1 MILGYDWPRLH
12 AALNDLP
19 AALLTVGVLFD
30 LAAWA
35 FKRESLRWAAIWTLW
50 AGVLGGWLAVIAG
63 EQASDVI
70 EHGDAIH
77 ELMEKHET
85 LGLITMSLFTALL
98 VWRLWRRFR
107 TTAAEEWVLRVLA
120 VALSRRSRW
129 SSDAFRRPAARY
141 ARRSSSMRSGNAIP
155 VSSRNARAYSRWP
168 RPTAA
173 RRAPAA
179 RKASSCSRNCATC
192 SRQKIQP

>member
-35 FKRESLRWAAIWTLW
+35 FKRESLKWAAIWTLW

-63 EQASDVI
+63 LQAEDVI
-70 EHGDAIH
+70 EHGEGIH

-85 LGLITMSLFTALL
+85 LGVITMSLFTELL
-98 VWRLWRRFR
+98 VLWLLRWFSIVATR
-107 TTAAEEWVLRVLA
+107 EWV
-120 VALSRRSRW
+120 
-129 SSDAFRRPAARY
+129 
-141 ARRSSSMRSGNAIP
+141 MRG
-155 VSSRNARAYSRWP
+155 
-168 RPTAA
+168 
-173 RRAPAA
+173 
-179 RKASSCSRNCATC
+179 K
-192 SRQKIQP
+192 

>member
-19 AALLTVGVLFD
+19 AALLTVGVLFE

-35 FKRESLRWAAIWTLW
+35 FKRESLKWAAIWTLW

-70 EHGDAIH
+70 EHGEGIH

-85 LGLITMSLFTALL
+85 LGLATMILFTVLL
-98 VWRLWRRFR
+98 AWRLWRRFR
-107 TTAAEEWVLRVLA
+107 TRAPEEGVLRPPPIAGLGLVPWTGVIGGQPA
-120 VALSRRSRW
+120 VHPPPGGPSR
-129 SSDAFRRPAARY
+129 
-141 ARRSSSMRSGNAIP
+141 P
-155 VSSRNARAYSRWP
+155 VQE
-168 RPTAA
+168 
-173 RRAPAA
+173 
-179 RKASSCSRNCATC
+179 AT
-192 SRQKIQP
+192 RDTR

>member
-19 AALLTVGVLFD
+19 AALLTVGVLFE

-35 FKRESLRWAAIWTLW
+35 FKRESLKWAAIWTLW

-70 EHGDAIH
+70 EHGEGIH

-85 LGLITMSLFTALL
+85 LGLATMILFTVLL
-98 VWRLWRRFR
+98 AWRLWRRFR
-107 TTAAEEWVLRVLA
+107 SRAAGEGVLR
-120 VALSRRSRW
+120 ALSIVGLVLVHWACVIRGQNAVQ
-129 SSDAFRRPAARY
+129 D
-141 ARRSSSMRSGNAIP
+141 ARRGPNR
-155 VSSRNARAYSRWP
+155 
-168 RPTAA
+168 TL
-173 RRAPAA
+173 
-179 RKASSCSRNCATC
+179 
-192 SRQKIQP
+192 

>member
-35 FKRESLRWAAIWTLW
+35 FKRESLKWAAIWTLW

-63 EQASDVI
+63 EQAADVI
-70 EHGDAIH
+70 EHGEGIH

-85 LGLITMSLFTALL
+85 LGLATMILFTVLL
-98 VWRLWRRFR
+98 AWRLWRRFR
-107 TTAAEEWVLRVLA
+107 TSAAEEWVLR
-120 VALSRRSRW
+120 ALSIVGLVLVTW
-129 SSDAFRRPAARY
+129 TGVIGGKMAFEHAAGVP
-141 ARRSSSMRSGNAIP
+141 MRTMEQEMID
-155 VSSRNARAYSRWP
+155 
-168 RPTAA
+168 
-173 RRAPAA
+173 RRAGHQHEPGEAPDSA
-179 RKASSCSRNCATC
+179 EHPSAGRDTSHQHAPGTPPHSH
-192 SRQKIQP
+192 

>member
-35 FKRESLRWAAIWTLW
+35 FKRESLKWAAIWTLW

-63 EQASDVI
+63 LQAEDVI
-70 EHGDAIH
+70 EHGEGIH

-107 TTAAEEWVLRVLA
+107 TSPAEEWVLRVLA
-120 VALSRRSRW
+120 VAGLVLVTW
-129 SSDAFRRPAARY
+129 TGVVGGKMVFEHAAGVP
-141 ARRSSSMRSGNAIP
+141 MR
-155 VSSRNARAYSRWP
+155 
-168 RPTAA
+168 TMQQEMLD
-173 RRAPAA
+173 RRARHNHEAGEDA
-179 RKASSCSRNCATC
+179 DSSEHQSTGRDTSHEHAPGTPPH
-192 SRQKIQP
+192 SH

>member
-12 AALNDLP
+12 AALNDFP

-63 EQASDVI
+63 LQAEDVI
-70 EHGDAIH
+70 EHGEGIH

-85 LGLITMSLFTALL
+85 LGLVTMSLFTVLL
-98 VWRLWRRFR
+98 VWRLWRR
-107 TTAAEEWVLRVLA
+107 V
-120 VALSRRSRW
+120 
-129 SSDAFRRPAARY
+129 PAAAGGEGGVR
-141 ARRSSSMRSGNAIP
+141 G
-155 VSSRNARAYSRWP
+155 
-168 RPTAA
+168 
-173 RRAPAA
+173 PAA
-179 RKASSCSRNCATC
+179 VGPGVGAWARGLRGQMGFRHPAG
-192 SRQKIQP
+192 